1 MIRYDLSCDRDHG
14 FEAWFRNSGDYD
26 RQLVEGDLVC
36 PICGSPDVR
45 KALMAPSIGRGRL
58 AAPQQRMRDQG
69 PAPAPVDTA
78 SNAALDE
85 RMKVLSGN
93 PQVKAALEQIRKI
106 KQHVVDNAEN
116 VGDRFPEE
124 ARKIHYKETEKR
136 SIYGEASAEEVSAL
150 IEEGVEVHPMP
161 ILPEDQN

>member
-26 RQLVEGDLVC
+26 RQLLEGDLLC
-36 PICGSPDVR
+36 PICGSEAVTKR
-45 KALMAPSIGRGRL
+45 LMAPNIGRGRS
-58 AAPQQRMRDQG
+58 ASAPRMRDQ
-69 PAPAPVDTA
+69 APVAIPVTA
-78 SNAALDE
+78 DPASAALDE
-85 RMKVLSGN
+85 RFKVLSGD
-93 PQVKAALEQIRKI
+93 PRVREAIEQIRKI
-106 KQHVVDNAEN
+106 KQHVVENAEN

-124 ARKIHYKETEKR
+124 ARKIHYQEVEKR
-136 SIYGEASAEEVSAL
+136 SIYGEASAEEVDAL

>member
-26 RQLVEGDLVC
+26 RQLSEGDLLC
-36 PICGSPDVR
+36 PICGSEAVSKR
-45 KALMAPSIGRGRL
+45 LMAPSIGRGRSL
-58 AAPQQRMRDQG
+58 PAQRMRDQA
-69 PAPAPVDTA
+69 PVQAPAVADPAGT
-78 SNAALDE
+78 ALDE
-85 RMKVLSGN
+85 RFKVLSGD
-93 PQVKAALEQIRKI
+93 PRVKAAIEEIRKI
-106 KQHVVDNAEN
+106 KQHVIENAEN

-124 ARKIHYKETEKR
+124 ARKIHYKEVEKR
-136 SIYGEASAEEVSAL
+136 SIYGEASAEEVDAL